1 LKIGSRTCGNFA
13 ILLAMT
19 ELAALKVIKSPVG
32 NIAIG
37 ATPSGVAQL
46 EILPAGSRRVEF
58 SDSAKAH
65 RFALDA
71 TDQIKEYFEGERQ
84 IFSVPITMTG
94 TTFQLAVWVQLSK
107 LQFGEQVTY
116 AELASAIG
124 NPKAVRAVGG
134 AVGANPVPLLVGCHR
149 VLGSQRRITG
159 YSGGEGLVTKRWLL
173 AFEQIEFRE

>member
-1 LKIGSRTCGNFA
+1 MKIAPGTHGNFA

-19 ELAALKVIKSPVG
+19 ELAALKVIKSPIG
-32 NIAIG
+32 KIAIG
-37 ATPSGVAQL
+37 ATQSGVAQL
-46 EILPAGSRRVEF
+46 EILPGGSRRVEF

-65 RFALDA
+65 RFSLDA
-71 TDQIKEYFEGERQ
+71 ADQIAEYFEGSRKT
-84 IFSVPITMTG
+84 FSIPVAITG
-94 TTFQLAVWVQLSK
+94 TTFQLAVWGQISK
-107 LQFGEQVTY
+107 LDFGEQKTY

-159 YSGGEGLVTKRWLL
+159 YSGGEGLMTKRWLL
-173 AFEQIEFRE
+173 DFEKIEFKE